1 MRSRR
6 NMLSKITVFGDEL
19 RRMNSRFQSTT
30 SELNACSTRKPN
42 TFIARIGASKP
53 EQSVPIVIIW
63 SGRGDGNPCF
73 AACSRQF
80 FMATGAHELITAV
93 IDAGMRSFCPCGV
106 ARGFV
111 LHGPTASSSDR
122 LIEPVA
128 EELRACGIARWPC
141 VARRL
146 RFGGGSVG
154 PTYVRRTG
162 HGILARRWLRGRV
175 SSQDWHRCNKH
186 S

>member
-1 MRSRR
+1 
-6 NMLSKITVFGDEL
+6 MLSKITVFGDEL

-30 SELNACSTRKPN
+30 SELNACSTQKPN
-42 TFIARIGASKP
+42 AFIARIGASKP

-80 FMATGAHELITAV
+80 FMATGAHELIAAV

-128 EELRACGIARWPC
+128 EELRVCGIARWPC

-146 RFGGGSVG
+146 CFGMTLPKSAISGLKTLVSNDG
-154 PTYVRRTG
+154 G
-162 HGILARRWLRGRV
+162 HGTLPRFVCRV
-175 SSQDWHRCNKH
+175 CRVVAIIQCFC
-186 S
+186 